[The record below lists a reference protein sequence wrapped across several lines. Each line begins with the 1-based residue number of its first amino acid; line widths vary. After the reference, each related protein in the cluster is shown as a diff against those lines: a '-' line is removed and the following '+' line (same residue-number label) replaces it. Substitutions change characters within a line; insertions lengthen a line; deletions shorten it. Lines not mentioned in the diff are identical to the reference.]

1 MNDKDNYQYALSEAK
16 KGRAAGGIPIGGAL
30 VVDGKVI
37 AVGHNQRVQH
47 GSAIHHA
54 EMNCLE
60 NAGRLPASVYQKAT
74 MYTTLSPCD
83 MCTGAML
90 LYKIPRVVIGEN
102 RTFLGGEA
110 LLKSRG
116 VEVID
121 HIINGQEVKKH
132 VALIR
137 DLSDTMLNG
146 SLCALGGMT
155 PYPVLSALNHFPKD
169 FGVDAK
175 ELKA

>member
-1 MNDKDNYQYALSEAK
+1 MNDKENYQHALAEAK

-60 NAGRLPASVYQKAT
+60 NAGRLPAAVYQKAT

-83 MCTGAML
+83 MCTGAIV

-102 RTFLGGEA
+102 RTFLGGEE
-110 LLKSRG
+110 LLRSRG
-116 VEVID
+116 VEVIVLND
-121 HIINGQEVKKH
+121 EESFQMMQDFI
-132 VALIR
+132 VAEPTLWNEDIGEE
-137 DLSDTMLNG
+137 D
-146 SLCALGGMT
+146 
-155 PYPVLSALNHFPKD
+155 
-169 FGVDAK
+169 
-175 ELKA
+175 